1 MRIRHSIGFVTILIL
16 ISGQSFAQTT
26 TQEAVQNNEMR
37 TLHAPAM
44 VDDTALTAQIK
55 NKMAADPSLKHA
67 EITVTTNNGVVVLT
81 GTVDTNAQANSAV
94 EIAQATP
101 GVHDVD
107 TTHLAVKG
115 STQPMTDMFITAKVK
130 GKFIQEKL
138 FGDKDVAVMS
148 ISVETKD
155 GIVFLTGTVDTQEQA
170 ENAVKIA
177 KSVSDVKK
185 VESSIKVAE
194 KVS

>member
-1 MRIRHSIGFVTILIL
+1 MRIRHSIGFLTILLL
-16 ISGQSFAQTT
+16 ISGQSLAQTA
-26 TQEAVQNNEMR
+26 TQESMQNNEMR

-44 VDDTALTAQIK
+44 VDDTAITAQIK
-55 NKMAADPSLKHA
+55 NKIASESSLSHS
-67 EITVTTNNGVVVLT
+67 EITVMTNKGVVVLT
-81 GTVDTNAQANSAV
+81 GTVDTNEQANRVV
-94 EIAQATP
+94 EIAQATA

-107 TTHLAVKG
+107 TTHLAVKD

-138 FGDKDVAVMS
+138 FGDKDIAVMS

-155 GIVFLTGTVDTQEQA
+155 GVVFLTGTADTKEQA
-170 ENAVKIA
+170 DNAVKIA
-177 KSVSDVKK
+177 KSVSGVKK
-185 VESSIKVAE
+185 VESSVKVVE